1 MCGLPEGAGKEGKA
15 EMRKALIIAL
25 AIAVIAAW
33 RLLLQVIIMVLVF
46 GMMAGVPVVLL
57 IGLLRVPDNYV
68 YTIMQWGR
76 FHRLAESGW
85 RWHIPALERVG
96 YRIPLLPR
104 YVDLSRC
111 PMLSADGVVFPIE
124 VTIAYRVDPRSL
136 DRQIAAE
143 VVTYDPEQ
151 WEKLI
156 RVRSEET
163 LRDTMAALSSER
175 LSSREGRLTLKHS
188 LQFELRDLLN
198 PLGAY
203 TDPRIGIVLRLEM
216 PKGLGEAVENL
227 KKAPFDARAEAIWLR
242 ELLEVVPP
250 EHPEDFRHLI
260 TCRTLREMSRN
271 GSLLLSSHDLL
282 RWSPPGLITAL
293 EPMQPPGDGS
303 TEGE

>member
-1 MCGLPEGAGKEGKA
+1 MK
-15 EMRKALIIAL
+15 KALIIPL
-25 AIAVIAAW
+25 AAVVIVAW
-33 RLLLQVIIMVLVF
+33 KVLLQVILTILVF
-46 GMMAGVPVVLL
+46 GLMAGVLAVLL
-57 IGLLRVPDNYV
+57 GGLLRVPDNYI
-68 YTIMQWGR
+68 YAIMWWGR
-76 FHRLAESGW
+76 FHRLAEPGW

-111 PMLSADGVVFPIE
+111 HMLSADGVVFPIE
-124 VTIAYRVDPRSL
+124 VTIAYRVDPRGL

-143 VVTYDPEQ
+143 VVTYDGDQ

-156 RVRSEET
+156 RVRLEET

-175 LSSREGRLTLKHS
+175 LSNREGRLTLEHS

-216 PKGLGEAVENL
+216 PKGLGEAVENF
-227 KKAPFDARAEAIWLR
+227 KKAPFDAGAEATWLR
-242 ELLEVVPP
+242 ELLKVVPP
-250 EHPEDFRHLI
+250 EHREDFRHLI
-260 TCRTLREMSRN
+260 TCRALREMSRN

-293 EPMQPPGDGS
+293 ESIQPPGDGS
-303 TEGE
+303 TKGE